1 MILLLGE
8 KNKKNVV
15 GRRILTYSKAH
26 CYDQVMVA
34 KLYEAS
40 KAGVKIDC
48 IVRGMCR
55 IRTGIPNV
63 RYLTPSPIINSVIR

>member
-1 MILLLGE
+1 M
-8 KNKKNVV
+8 
-15 GRRILTYSKAH
+15 LTHRKTY
-26 CYDQVMVA
+26 CYLQVMVT

-63 RYLTPSPIINSVIR
+63 RYIMPTSIYQLNY